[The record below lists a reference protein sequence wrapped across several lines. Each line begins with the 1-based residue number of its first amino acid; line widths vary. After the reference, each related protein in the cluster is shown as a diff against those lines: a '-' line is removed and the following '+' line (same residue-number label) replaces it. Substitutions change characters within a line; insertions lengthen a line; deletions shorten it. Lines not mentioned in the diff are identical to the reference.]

1 MTQKSRIAIFLCLS
15 PPPHFCCIPNPLLQ
29 LRDRQEGGGKKNQ
42 QTKAMLYFMLTAAF
56 DLKMMSH
63 WVSWS
68 AYYGVMDGCQSGGG
82 WQIAMGGGE
91 QMPGDFRGF
100 SGAQD

>member
-1 MTQKSRIAIFLCLS
+1 
-15 PPPHFCCIPNPLLQ
+15 
-29 LRDRQEGGGKKNQ
+29 
-42 QTKAMLYFMLTAAF
+42 MLTAAF

-68 AYYGVMDGCQSGGG
+68 AYYSVMDGCQSGPG

-91 QMPGDFRGF
+91 QMPSDFRGF
-100 SGAQD
+100 SRAQD

>member
-1 MTQKSRIAIFLCLS
+1 MPFS
-15 PPPHFCCIPNPLLQ
+15 PPSLL
-29 LRDRQEGGGKKNQ
+29 LHTESLAAAAGSSGRGGKKKNQ
-42 QTKAMLYFMLTAAF
+42 QAKAMLYFMLTAAF

>member
-1 MTQKSRIAIFLCLS
+1 MTQKSRIAIFLCLF
-15 PPPHFCCIPNPLLQ
+15 PPPTFVAYRIPCCSCGIV
-29 LRDRQEGGGKKNQ
+29 RKGGKKKNQ

-100 SGAQD
+100 SRAQD

>member
-1 MTQKSRIAIFLCLS
+1 MPFSCAFF
-15 PPPHFCCIPNPLLQ
+15 PPPSLL
-29 LRDRQEGGGKKNQ
+29 LHTESLAAAAGSSGRGKERKK
-42 QTKAMLYFMLTAAF
+42 QTRAMLYFMLTAAF

-68 AYYGVMDGCQSGGG
+68 AYYGVMDGCQSGRG

-100 SGAQD
+100 SRAQD

>member
-1 MTQKSRIAIFLCLS
+1 MTQKSRIAIFLCLF
-15 PPPHFCCIPNPLLQ
+15 PPLTFVAYRIPCCSCGIV
-29 LRDRQEGGGKKNQ
+29 RKGGGKKNQ

>member
-1 MTQKSRIAIFLCLS
+1 MPFFLCLF
-15 PPPHFCCIPNPLLQ
+15 PPLPSLL
-29 LRDRQEGGGKKNQ
+29 LHTESLAAAAGLSGGKKTPTNPT
-42 QTKAMLYFMLTAAF
+42 QTRAMLYFMLTAAF

-68 AYYGVMDGCQSGGG
+68 AYYSVMDGCQSGGG

-100 SGAQD
+100 SGARD

>member
-1 MTQKSRIAIFLCLS
+1 MTQKSRIAIFLCLFS
-15 PPPHFCCIPNPLLQ
+15 PLTFVAYRVPRCSCGIV
-29 LRDRQEGGGKKNQ
+29 KKNET
-42 QTKAMLYFMLTAAF
+42 QTRVMLYFMLTAAF

-82 WQIAMGGGE
+82 WQIVMGGGE

-100 SGAQD
+100 SRARD

>member
-1 MTQKSRIAIFLCLS
+1 MPFSCAFS
-15 PPPHFCCIPNPLLQ
+15 PPSLLLLTESLAAAAESSKKKPNH
-29 LRDRQEGGGKKNQ
+29 
-42 QTKAMLYFMLTAAF
+42 QTRAVLYFMLTAAF
-56 DLKMMSH
+56 DLKMTSH

-91 QMPGDFRGF
+91 QMPSDFRGF
-100 SGAQD
+100 SRDRD

>member
-1 MTQKSRIAIFLCLS
+1 MLHTESLAAAAGSLGRGEEK
-15 PPPHFCCIPNPLLQ
+15 
-29 LRDRQEGGGKKNQ
+29 GGEKRRKKKNQ
-42 QTKAMLYFMLTAAF
+42 TRAMLYFMLTAAF

-100 SGAQD
+100 SRAQD